1 MSNMKKSVALTFLIL
16 SLLAIIPL
24 ASGLSTLQLRPGQ
37 QFVINP
43 DAAADDAEATEEELA
58 PTDTDLSPAVRN
70 TLLALLLIMV
80 PVSIIVIIRS
90 PELFKE
96 VLKRDLRIFLLFM
109 AGFYIIRQL
118 QLQGFFNRT
127 ATPAEGT
134 AISIPDLIRSPTV
147 LMGFGLGFLLLGLAA
162 FSFYKLWQ
170 RLGPLF
176 SVSQI
181 AQDAI
186 EEIQAGTT
194 DLRDVIF
201 RCYFEMCR
209 TLQGSGRWER
219 DKATTPRELAPR
231 LASAGIAGEEVEQL
245 TRLFEKVRYG
255 AETLGKAE
263 EQEAVTC
270 LQAIVVAIDA
280 RRNRQRDPLPPLGFR
295 RVRVDA
301 RRS

>member
-1 MSNMKKSVALTFLIL
+1 MRNIKKSVAFTFLIL

-43 DAAADDAEATEEELA
+43 DAAADDTETTEEELA
-58 PTDTDLSPAVRN
+58 PTATPLSPAIRN
-70 TLLALLLIMV
+70 TLLALLIIMI

-96 VLKRDLRIFLLFM
+96 VLKRDLRIFLLFL
-109 AGFYIIRQL
+109 AGFFIIRQL
-118 QLQGFFNRT
+118 QMQGFFNRT
-127 ATPAEGT
+127 AAPLEGT
-134 AISIPDLIRSPTV
+134 AISVPDLIRSPTV

-162 FSFYKLWQ
+162 FSFYRLWQ

-181 AQDAI
+181 AQDTI
-186 EEIQAGTT
+186 QEIQAGTT
-194 DLRDVIF
+194 DLRDVII

-209 TLQGSGRWER
+209 ALQGSGRWER
-219 DKATTPRELAPR
+219 DKATTPRELAHR
-231 LASAGIAGEEVEQL
+231 LASAGVAGEEVERL

-255 AETLGKAE
+255 AEILGKAE

-270 LQAIVVAIDA
+270 LQAIVTAIDA
-280 RRNRQRDPLPPLGFR
+280 RRNRQRDPLPPLGFK
-295 RVRVDA
+295 RVRADA